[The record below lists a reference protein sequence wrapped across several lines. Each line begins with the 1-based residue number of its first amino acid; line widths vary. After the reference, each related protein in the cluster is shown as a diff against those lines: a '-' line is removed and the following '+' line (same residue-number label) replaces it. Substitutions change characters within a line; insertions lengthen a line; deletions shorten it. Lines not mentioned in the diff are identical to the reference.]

1 MKNNKFDGIFV
12 AMITPFKSDGSLDI
26 EGIKTNADYYM
37 KQGCAGIVC
46 NGSTGEAINLSREE
60 RIQVIE
66 ATKETLNG
74 RGLIIAGTGAPTTA
88 AAVEQTQDALKAG
101 ADATLVITP
110 FNCIPNTEGLIK
122 HYNMVASVGL
132 PVILYNLP
140 AHTGVEIT
148 MDTFDELI
156 KNEKI
161 IGIKE
166 SSGNFGL
173 MGNIIRKYGDRV
185 ILFTGSDDLILQV
198 FALGAKSAILALGN
212 IAPAQIVDVLT
223 RVQKNDLEGARKTYL
238 KLLPISS
245 AISASV
251 NFPAPVK
258 EAVRL
263 LGRPSSDPRMP
274 TLPVGKAESESIKEA
289 LQYAGLL

>member
-1 MKNNKFDGIFV
+1 MNNKQFEGIFV
-12 AMITPFKSDGSLDI
+12 AMITPFKADGSLNL
-26 EGIKTNADYYM
+26 EGIKSNARFYM
-37 KQGCAGIVC
+37 DQGCAGIVC

-60 RIQVIE
+60 RIQVIKT
-66 ATKETLNG
+66 TKEALNG
-74 RGLIIAGTGAPTTA
+74 RGLIIAGTGAPTTNA
-88 AAVEQTQDALKAG
+88 ALEQTKDALNAG

-148 MDTFDELI
+148 IDIFDELI
-156 KNEKI
+156 KNENI

-173 MGNIIRKYGDRV
+173 MGNIIRKYGDKA
-185 ILFTGSDDLILQV
+185 IIFTGSDDLILQV

-212 IAPAQIVDVLT
+212 IAPAEIVDVFS

-263 LGRPSSDPRMP
+263 LGRASSSPRMP
-274 TLPVGKAESESIKEA
+274 TLPVDKKESESIKAA
-289 LQYAGLL
+289 LHYAGLL